1 MLTLNLQT
9 LLDAISWILRNEELN
24 ISVATLSM
32 VLTPSMSIAL
42 SISGY
47 NPVQKRIRAIA

>member
-9 LLDAISWILRNEELN
+9 LLDAISWILRNEELK

-47 NPVQKRIRAIA
+47 KPVQKRIRAIA